1 MSKSASPSLHRA
13 LKFAV
18 KAHKKQDRDGDNPL
32 PYVTHPIEVLN
43 LVRYEAGVVD
53 PDVLCAAVLHDVVEE
68 TDHDLDEIED
78 RFGSRVADLVRQ
90 LTREEPDE
98 ETRKLPE
105 EELWRIRNAMMM
117 SEIDRMTDEAKLIKL
132 ADRYANLENAFKT
145 KSGARLDRYVGQ
157 SAQILEHIDRS
168 VCVVLWDWINQM
180 VKEHKPIS
188 NGQPA
193 KKKKGPLETPSIAG

>member
-1 MSKSASPSLHRA
+1 MSKSANPSLHRA

-53 PDVLCAAVLHDVVEE
+53 TDVLCAAVLHDVVEE
-68 TDHDLDEIED
+68 TDFDLSEIEG
-78 RFGSRVADLVRQ
+78 RFGARVADLVKQ

-105 EELWRIRNAMMM
+105 EELWKIRNAMMM
-117 SEIDRMTDEAKLIKL
+117 SEIDRMTDEAKIIKL
-132 ADRYANLENAFKT
+132 ADRFANLENAFKT
-145 KSGARLDRYVGQ
+145 KEGARLDRYVCQ
-157 SAQILEHIDRS
+157 SGQILEHIDRS

-180 VKEHKPIS
+180 VKEHKPMS
-188 NGQPA
+188 NGKPV
-193 KKKKGPLETPSIAG
+193 KKKKDPLETPSIAG